1 MPHPLNGGLEFTP
14 ALDTFATQRAGTA
27 STVLSGGNNSG
38 KSLVL
43 KYLKSTMGKTAY
55 MVGANRFYHVY
66 HFSTALRDPNELDQF
81 ENNFQSN
88 FWQEQYNYEQNYIDL
103 NRIIVGLSNQQRNL
117 LFELCGCLIGST
129 FLLKK
134 LDPDNELS
142 VRYIDVDG
150 LNLSVAS
157 TGTRLLM
164 TILGICMDDRFETL
178 LIDEPELGLSPR
190 VQRALSDFL
199 HDPEER
205 GKFFPHLKQ
214 VVLATH
220 SNLFLNRR
228 DLGGNFVVTKSGS
241 SVTLSQIASVGDY
254 HRLQFN
260 LLGNS
265 LENLFFPAAIVYTE
279 GPTDQKYLD
288 RVISQR
294 FPGRS
299 IVVVSSGN
307 DSEIK
312 RRVFGLKESLGGL
325 QTSPLSNRVF
335 AVVDSVHVR
344 GLKEDLVK
352 LGLSPENFV
361 TWSGNGVEYLYPETA
376 LATVFGCSPAVL
388 ASIEISGDQ
397 VALNGITLTKN
408 DLCERVLKL
417 VDASTVL
424 PQELEEKLLAPLA
437 YAISD

>member
-1 MPHPLNGGLEFTP
+1 MPHPLHGGLEFTP
-14 ALDTFATQRAGTA
+14 TLEVFARARAGTA

-43 KYLKSTMGKTAY
+43 KYLKSTMGKSAY

-103 NRIIVGLSNQQRNL
+103 NRIIVGLSDRQRDS
-117 LFELCGCLIGST
+117 LFELCGRLIGST
-129 FLLKK
+129 FSLKK

-164 TILGICMDDRFETL
+164 TVLGICMDDRFKTL

-190 VQRALSDFL
+190 VQRALADFL
-199 HDPEER
+199 HDPDER
-205 GKFFPHLKQ
+205 GKYFPHLRQ

-228 DLGGNFVVTKSGS
+228 DLAGNFVVAKSGTSVSLNPIS
-241 SVTLSQIASVGDY
+241 SVAEY
-254 HRLQFN
+254 HKLQFN

-265 LENLFFPAAIVYTE
+265 LDNLFFPAAIVYAE

-288 RVISQR
+288 RVLAQR
-294 FPGRS
+294 FPGRN
-299 IVVVSSGN
+299 IVVVSAGS

-312 RRVFGLKESLGGL
+312 RRVFGLQESLGSL
-325 QTSPLSNRVF
+325 QTSPLRGRVF
-335 AVVDSVHVR
+335 AVVDSVHGR
-344 GLKEDLVK
+344 GLKDDLVK
-352 LGLSPENFV
+352 LGLSPDNFV
-361 TWSGNGVEYLYPETA
+361 VWAGNGVEYLYPQSA
-376 LATVFGCSPAVL
+376 LAAVYGCSPAAL
-388 ASIEISGDQ
+388 PGIDITGDR
-397 VALNGITLTKN
+397 VSLNGITVTKN
-408 DLCERVLKL
+408 DLCERVLKH

-424 PQELEEKLLAPLA
+424 PEELEEKLLGPLA
-437 YAISD
+437 ESIAE

>member
-1 MPHPLNGGLEFTP
+1 MPHPLHGGLQFTP
-14 ALDTFATQRAGTA
+14 ALDAFARVRAGTA

-55 MVGANRFYHVY
+55 MVGSNRFYHVY
-66 HFSTALRDPNELDQF
+66 HFSTSLRDPNELDQF
-81 ENNFQSN
+81 ESNFQSN
-88 FWQEQYNYEQNYIDL
+88 FWNEQYNYEQNYIDL
-103 NRIIVGLSNQQRNL
+103 NRIIVGLTDQQRAA
-117 LFELCGCLIGST
+117 LFELCSRLIGST
-129 FLLKK
+129 FSLKK

-164 TILGICMDDRFETL
+164 TILGICMDDRFKTL

-190 VQRALSDFL
+190 VQRALAQFL

-205 GKFFPHLKQ
+205 GKYFPHLKQ

-228 DLGGNFVVTKSGS
+228 DLAGNFIVSKSGS
-241 SVTLSQIASVGDY
+241 HVTLSAVDSMAEF

-265 LENLFFPAAIVYTE
+265 LDGLFFPAAIVYVE
-279 GPTDQKYLD
+279 GTTDQKYLD
-288 RVISQR
+288 RVIAQR
-294 FPGRS
+294 FPGRN
-299 IVVVSSGN
+299 IVIVSAGS

-312 RRVFGLKESLGGL
+312 RKLYGLQESLGSL
-325 QTSPLSNRVF
+325 QASPLRNRVF
-335 AVVDSVHVR
+335 VVVDSVHGR
-344 GLKEDLVK
+344 GLKDDLVK
-352 LGLSPENFV
+352 LGLTPDNFV
-361 TWSGNGVEYLYPETA
+361 AWTHNGIEYLYPNDA
-376 LATVFGCSPAVL
+376 LSAVYGCDL
-388 ASIEISGDQ
+388 ALLSELEMNGDR
-397 VALNGITLTKN
+397 VSLNGLSFTKN
-408 DLCERVLKL
+408 ELCENVLRL
-417 VDASTVL
+417 MGPMSVL
-424 PQELEEKLLAPLA
+424 PRELETKLLTPLA
-437 YAISD
+437 EAVAD